1 MSIDPLAHS
10 TSTNPLS
17 RLAEALRSDTVGG
30 FLLIAAALVAIIWIN
45 TPFGEAYENLR
56 SVTLGPESLHLN
68 LSLQTWAADA
78 LLAVFFFVV
87 GNELKQEFVN
97 GELRNPRR
105 AMLPIVAAI
114 CGMVVPAAIYV
125 AINFSSPDTIQGWG
139 IPMATDIAFAVAILA
154 VVGRH
159 LPPSL
164 RTFLLTL
171 AIVDDLGAIIV
182 IAVFYT
188 SGIDLLMLV
197 AAFAGLAV
205 FGYLQRGKGL
215 AARLNASRVPN
226 WIVYVP
232 LAVLIWVLMH
242 ESGVHATIAG
252 VAMGLLMRTKAMPG
266 ETHDPSHR
274 VEHLLRP
281 WSAGLA
287 LPIFA
292 FFSAGVVIDGFGSVV
307 SDPASLGIIMGLVV
321 GKAIG
326 IAGGAWVTTKVTRA
340 ELNPSL
346 KWIDIVGMSQLAGI
360 GFTVS
365 LLISE
370 LSFVD
375 SAEHLAH
382 AKTGVLAA
390 SLIAT
395 LLAAAVLGA
404 RSRHYR
410 GLMQAMAEKEK
421 EAGGRA

>member
-10 TSTNPLS
+10 ASQNPLS

-30 FLLIAAALVAIIWIN
+30 FLLITAALVAIIWIN
-45 TPFGEAYENLR
+45 TPFGEAYEHLR

-68 LSLQTWAADA
+68 LSLETWAADA

-188 SGIDLLMLV
+188 SGIDLLMLI

-252 VAMGLLMRTKAMPG
+252 VAMGLLMRTKTMPG

-346 KWIDIVGMSQLAGI
+346 KWIDIIGMSQLAGI

-395 LLAAAVLGA
+395 LLAAVVLGA

>member
-10 TSTNPLS
+10 TSRAPLT

-30 FLLIAAALVAIIWIN
+30 FLLIGAALVAIIWIN
-45 TPFGEAYENLR
+45 SPFGEVYENLR
-56 SVTLGPESLHLN
+56 AVTLGPESLHLD
-68 LSLQTWAADA
+68 LSLETWAADA
-78 LLAVFFFVV
+78 LLAIFFFVV

-105 AMLPIVAAI
+105 AMLPIIAAI
-114 CGMVVPAAIYV
+114 CGMIVPAAIYAAV
-125 AINFSSPDTIQGWG
+125 NFSSPDTVQGWG

-159 LPPSL
+159 LPPAL

-188 SGIDLLMLV
+188 SGIDLLML
-197 AAFAGLAV
+197 AAALVGLAV

-215 AARLNASRVPN
+215 AAGLNASWLPN

-232 LAVLIWVLMH
+232 LAALIWVLMH

-252 VAMGLLMRTKAMPG
+252 VAMGLLMRTKALPG
-266 ETHDPSHR
+266 EAHDPSHG
-274 VEHLLRP
+274 VEQILRP

-292 FFSAGVVIDGFGSVV
+292 FFSAGVVIDGLGAII
-307 SDPASLGIIMGLVV
+307 SDSASLGIILGLVV
-321 GKAIG
+321 GKAVG
-326 IAGGAWVTTKVTRA
+326 IAGGSWITTKVTRA

-370 LSFVD
+370 LSFAD
-375 SAEHLAH
+375 SPEHLAH

-395 LLAAAVLGA
+395 ALAAGILGA
-404 RSRHYR
+404 RSRHYK
-410 GLMQAMAEKEK
+410 GMMSAMAEHER
-421 EAGGRA
+421 GNRG